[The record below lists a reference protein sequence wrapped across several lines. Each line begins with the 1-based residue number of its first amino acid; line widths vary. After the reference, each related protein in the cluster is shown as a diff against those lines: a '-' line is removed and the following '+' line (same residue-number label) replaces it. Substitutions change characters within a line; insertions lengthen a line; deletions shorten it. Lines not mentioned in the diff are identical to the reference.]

1 MRTGFSFF
9 AMVMVLLSIFPAQ
22 ARDVRFWLPEELE
35 PKADLIFNGSVVS
48 IRQMKP
54 AGEPSVPGAKGGDEV
69 MMEARIKMLH
79 VFKGNASSEILF
91 RYPQSNRFMPG
102 ALLHVSLKS
111 GQRYRF
117 FLNSGKEGEP
127 YLGVLAKDGDD
138 CFEVQKLLPDEPD
151 QSPFLTKKEV
161 IPLVRKFL
169 AGKKGLTLPDD
180 QEFSYWA
187 GDYDPSWQVSFPEGS
202 DIPGVTVSGDR
213 SVRLSPKLE
222 D

>member
-1 MRTGFSFF
+1 MRTGFRFL
-9 AMVMVLLSIFPAQ
+9 AMVMVLLSTFPAQ

-35 PKADLIFNGSVVS
+35 PKADLICNGSVVS
-48 IRQMKP
+48 ISQMKP
-54 AGEPSVPGAKGGDEV
+54 AGEPSVSGAKGRDEV
-69 MMEARIKMLH
+69 MMEARIKILH
-79 VFKGNASSEILF
+79 VFKGKASSEILF
-91 RYPQSNRFMPG
+91 RYPQSDRFMPW
-102 ALLHVSLKS
+102 ALLHVSLER

-117 FLNSGKEGEP
+117 FLNSGKVGEP
-127 YLGVLAKDGDD
+127 YVGVLAKDGDD

-169 AGKKGLTLPDD
+169 ADKKGLTLPDD
-180 QEFSYWA
+180 QDFSCWVCA
-187 GDYDPSWQVSFPEGS
+187 YDSFWQVTFPEGS
-202 DIPGVTVSGDR
+202 DIPRVTVSGDR